1 MTHFAVTII
10 SMYVLIQSTVNALS
24 VALCCAPI
32 APSIPRYTCL
42 KPFIQGTINGKLAT
56 RPKISC
62 CMSMNG
68 YCYTYGTLCTPQ
80 CKYSGF
86 TMLWACFNSE
96 VHSFASQKKSLNYS
110 SETVDYRMAVHM
122 AIYYTTAIKTVIKT
136 AACLYS
142 GRPLAHN
149 SGHQGTRVYGLSFG
163 GFFVETAQNEETSS
177 SISNNVRLAS
187 KVPACCASLCSVVL
201 YNDIV
206 AFTIHHL

>member
-1 MTHFAVTII
+1 MIGFEKNDPLCCHDHFD
-10 SMYVLIQSTVNALS
+10 VLIQSTVNALS

-56 RPKISC
+56 RPNISC

-149 SGHQGTRVYGLSFG
+149 SGHHGTRVYG
-163 GFFVETAQNEETSS
+163 FV
-177 SISNNVRLAS
+177 IRWL
-187 KVPACCASLCSVVL
+187 LC
-201 YNDIV
+201 
-206 AFTIHHL
+206 